1 MRGICV
7 GGGRAS
13 SYTQIVGKG
22 SRVAPMLDEVSCIE
36 DNAQAGQDLAH
47 FATS

>member
-1 MRGICV
+1 MHSIWV

-13 SYTQIVGKG
+13 SYTQIISKG
-22 SRVAPMLDEVSCIE
+22 GGVALMLDKVSCVE

-47 FATS
+47 FAIN